1 MVWGCITGQ
10 GMGRL
15 HQIEGIMC
23 GPDYVQILNNHYLG
37 TLKDLNIRRT
47 GKLGAIFQQDND
59 PKHRCKVAEA
69 WFQSKNVKC
78 LPWPP
83 SSPDMN
89 IIEHVWDQLDAL
101 VCARNPL
108 PRNKAE
114 LWAALQEEWS
124 NFPQAALD
132 TLFKSMPHRVAA
144 LLKAQ
149 GGHTKY

>member
-1 MVWGCITGQ
+1 
-10 GMGRL
+10 
-15 HQIEGIMC
+15 
-23 GPDYVQILNNHYLG
+23 
-37 TLKDLNIRRT
+37 
-47 GKLGAIFQQDND
+47 LGAIFQQDND

-69 WFQSKNVKC
+69 WFQSKNVKR

-101 VCARNPL
+101 VHARNPL
-108 PRNKAE
+108 PHNKAE

-144 LLKAQ
+144 LLKA
-149 GGHTKY
+149 